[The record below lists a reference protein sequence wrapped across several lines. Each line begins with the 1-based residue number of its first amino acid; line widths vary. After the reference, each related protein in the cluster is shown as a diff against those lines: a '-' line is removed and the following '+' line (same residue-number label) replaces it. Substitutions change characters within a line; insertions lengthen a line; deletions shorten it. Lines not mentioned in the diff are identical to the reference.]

1 MKSLIANG
9 YIEATDIQ
17 EKVLKLAL
25 QGHNIVGQSNTG
37 TGKTAAFL
45 LPILQKI
52 DTNATVP
59 QALILAPTRELV
71 TQIADEV
78 RNLTKFYGVKVASLY
93 GGASP
98 LIQKQNLQK
107 KPIIIVATP
116 GRLLDFLNQGVIKL
130 NTVSYFVLDEVDRML
145 DMGFVRDIEKIRA
158 TLKGVKQTFTFSA
171 TLSNEIKTI
180 IRSHIPTYEFIKI
193 GEDATVA
200 KIDHRILSVAHDEK
214 LFNVIHLLNKHKKD
228 KILIFTHTKRN
239 TQAIYKILLADGF
252 SVGVLNGDMSQ
263 GKRQSTLNDFKA
275 NKSRI
280 LVTTDVAA
288 RGLNMEQVAIVINF
302 DVPIDAQSYIHR
314 IGRTGRKG
322 ESGRA
327 IMLVSDLEV
336 PLLREIEKVHKIRIP
351 HMEEEAV
358 YDREGLYRNLRL
370 NRSTDKKWGKKPP
383 QGRTSFKKP
392 RPKYDVPEFDD
403 TRRRS
408 EAPAAANP
416 NQQRNYKLQR
426 PKARPSAPQWAKPFD
441 RPRSDAP
448 GQQRNYKFDKP
459 RSEWSNSRPFN
470 SDRPKMDPSK
480 QKPQSRPYRGM
491 GKPNGRTKDRF

>member
-107 KPIIIVATP
+107 KPIILVATP
-116 GRLLDFLNQGVIKL
+116 GRLLDFINQGVVKL
-130 NTVSYFVLDEVDRML
+130 NTVNYFVLDEVDRML
-145 DMGFVRDIEKIRA
+145 DMGFVRDIERIWA
-158 TLKGVKQTFTFSA
+158 TLTNVKQTFTFSA
-171 TLSNEIKTI
+171 TLSHEIKTI
-180 IRSHIPTYEFIKI
+180 IKSHVPKYEFIKV
-193 GEDATVA
+193 GEEATVD
-200 KIDHRILSVAHDEK
+200 KIDHRMLVVDHEEK
-214 LFNVIHLLNKHKKD
+214 LYNVIQLLNKHNKE
-228 KILIFTHTKRN
+228 KIIIFTHTKRN
-239 TQAIYKILLADGF
+239 TQTISKILQADGF
-252 SVGVLNGDMSQ
+252 SCGMLNGDMAQ
-263 GKRQSTLNDFKA
+263 GRRQATLNDFKA
-275 NKSRI
+275 NKTRV

-288 RGLNMEQVAIVINF
+288 RGLNMDQIDLVINF

-314 IGRTGRKG
+314 IGRTGRNG

-336 PLLREIEKVHKIRIP
+336 PLLRDIEKMHKIRIP
-351 HMEEEAV
+351 HTEEKAA

-370 NRSTDKKWGKKPP
+370 NRSTDKKWKKTPE
-383 QGRTSFKKP
+383 QRAAFKKS
-392 RPKYDVPEFDD
+392 RPARVMPEFDD

-408 EAPAAANP
+408 EAPSANP

-426 PKARPSAPQWAKPFD
+426 PKARPSAPQWAKSFD

-459 RSEWSNSRPFN
+459 RSEWTPSRPFN

-480 QKPQSRPYRGM
+480 QKPHARPFRGM
-491 GKPNGRTKDRF
+491 GKPNGRTKDR

>member
-1 MKSLIANG
+1 MHFNECWLKEGLMKSLIANG

-45 LPILQKI
+45 LPLLQKI

-78 RNLTKFYGVKVASLY
+78 RNLTRFYGVKVATLY

-116 GRLLDFLNQGVIKL
+116 GRLLDFLNQWVIKL
-130 NTVSYFVLDEVDRML
+130 NTVNYFVLDEVDRML
-145 DMGFVRDIEKIRA
+145 DMGFVRDIERIRA
-158 TLKGVKQTFTFSA
+158 TLTNVKQTFTFSA

-180 IRSHIPTYEFIKI
+180 IRSHIPKYEFIKI
-193 GEDATVA
+193 GEEATVD
-200 KIDHRILSVAHDEK
+200 KIDHRMLAVDHDEK
-214 LFNVIHLLNKHKKD
+214 LFNVIQLLNKYRKD

-239 TQAIYKILLADGF
+239 TQTISKILQADGF
-252 SVGVLNGDMSQ
+252 SCGMLNGDMTQ

-275 NKSRI
+275 NKIRV

-288 RGLNMEQVAIVINF
+288 RGLNMEQVALVINF

-314 IGRTGRKG
+314 IGRTGRNG
-322 ESGRA
+322 ESGKA
-327 IMLVSDLEV
+327 IMLVSDMEI
-336 PLLREIEKVHKIRIP
+336 PLLREIEKIHRIRIP
-351 HMEEEAV
+351 HTEEVAA
-358 YDREGLYRNLRL
+358 YDREWLYRNLRL

-383 QGRTSFKKP
+383 QGRPSFKKP

-408 EAPAAANP
+408 EAPAAVNP

-441 RPRSDAP
+441 RPRS
-448 GQQRNYKFDKP
+448 
-459 RSEWSNSRPFN
+459 EWSSQSRPFN
-470 SDRPKMDPSK
+470 SDRSNPSK
-480 QKPQSRPYRGM
+480 QKPQSRPFRGM